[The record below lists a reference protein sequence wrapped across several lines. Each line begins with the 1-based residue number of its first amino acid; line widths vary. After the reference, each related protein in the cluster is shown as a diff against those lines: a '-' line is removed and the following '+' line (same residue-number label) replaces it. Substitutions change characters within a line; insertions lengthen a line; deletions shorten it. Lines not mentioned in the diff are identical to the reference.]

1 MANYKIYGTN
11 QPYSGR
17 VVNVGNKIYTTQGGT
32 LEGNSHEV
40 VLVTGGGGN
49 QNANENLP
57 TMNDSNQ
64 QTTSGNQTNQD
75 VVTAFIVGDNTQ
87 FGRGVYYFPNGTRV
101 PQATRL
107 HHHTIPPN
115 GRSKFMTQ
123 HTMDGNE
130 QDVFVTRPSTTAA
143 TRQTDLPV
151 TTQGSSNPEITGG
164 PSNQQTSQGGGGM
177 GGGGSY

>member
-1 MANYKIYGTN
+1 MAQYKIYGTN

-17 VVNVGNKIYTTQGGT
+17 VVNIGNKIYTTQGGT

-40 VLVTGGGGN
+40 VLDGAGGN
-49 QNANENLP
+49 QNTDENLP
-57 TMNDSNQ
+57 TMNNSNQ
-64 QTTSGNQTNQD
+64 QTTAGNQTNQD

-130 QDVFVTRPSTTAA
+130 QDVFVTRPNTTAA
-143 TRQTDLPV
+143 TRQQDMTV
-151 TTQGSSNPEITGG
+151 STQGSSNPEVTGG
-164 PSNQQTSQGGGGM
+164 PSNQQQAPDTQTGGGGGM
-177 GGGGSY
+177 Y